1 MLDLIDAVADEAS
14 SRSRDDSHNLAHTTS
29 AGVGSRKTKSHES
42 QDAVRIRRSRSTR
55 VIPQQPQVTQSAE
68 ARPRKLPV
76 LSRPSGSSEQYLETM
91 SAPTPSSDVGNA
103 AADDAASPDN
113 DSSYLLPGFVL

>member
-55 VIPQQPQVTQSAE
+55 VIPQVTQSAE
-68 ARPRKLPV
+68 ARPRKLPA